1 MKLEL
6 YHGDCLRVMANLL
19 KEGYRFHSIVTD
31 PPYELGFMG
40 KSWDKSGVAFNKEV
54 WALAYKLLIPG
65 GHLLAFGGSRT
76 YHRMVCAIEDAGF
89 EIRDQIMWLYG
100 TGFPKSLNVSRA
112 IDLAAGVEREIIGES
127 NRHGGGRNNVFNQD
141 DFTNPITAPSTDEAK
156 QWQGWGTA
164 LKPAHEP
171 IVLARK
177 PLAASTVAENVV
189 ELGVGGLNID
199 ECRVQYISEADKE
212 SATPQG
218 KCTSKSGAL
227 AGSSQ
232 HDGNR
237 SEHDR
242 PELKGRFPANVVHD
256 GSEEVEEA
264 FAEFGETSKTGNRKD
279 PQKGY
284 TRTGIGIGPASN
296 HAGKE
301 YTDCGTASRFFYC
314 AKASSSER
322 NESKHPTVKPLA
334 LMKWLVRMVTPPDGV
349 VLDPFAGTATTGVAA
364 KELGFD
370 FVGIEL
376 NHEHFAFAKKR
387 LGIVEPNESA
397 ITPSDNQSTTF
408 AERS

>member
-19 KEGYRFHSIVTD
+19 KEGYRFHSVVTD

-40 KSWDKSGVAFNKEV
+40 KSWDKSGIAFNKEV
-54 WALAYKLLIPG
+54 WILAYKLLIPG
-65 GHLLAFGGSRT
+65 GHLLAFSGSRT
-76 YHRMVCAIEDAGF
+76 YHRMVCAIEDARF

-100 TGFPKSLNVSRA
+100 QGFPKSLNISRA
-112 IDLAAGVEREIIGES
+112 IDLANGIDAEEIS
-127 NRHGGGRNNVFNQD
+127 PV
-141 DFTNPITAPSTDEAK
+141 TDEAK

-189 ELGVGGLNID
+189 ELGVGGLNIEGCYVPTEPRNPGYANRLSRNNKVYSADSRTRPLKD
-199 ECRVQYISEADKE
+199 EYN
-212 SATPQG
+212 
-218 KCTSKSGAL
+218 TST
-227 AGSSQ
+227 
-232 HDGNR
+232 
-237 SEHDR
+237 
-242 PELKGRFPANVVHD
+242 GRWPANVVHD
-256 GSEEVEEA
+256 GSDEVEEA
-264 FAEFGETSKTGNRKD
+264 FAEFGVTKGGDGKDWSREKAHGTGESVTYFGVK
-279 PQKGY
+279 P
-284 TRTGIGIGPASN
+284 TGQHYS
-296 HAGKE
+296 
-301 YTDCGTASRFFYC
+301 DSGTASRFFYC

-322 NESKHPTVKPLA
+322 NGSKHPTVKPLA

-349 VLDPFAGTATTGVAA
+349 VLDPFSGTATTGVAA

-376 NHEHFAFAKKR
+376 NHEHFEFAKKR
-387 LGIVEPNESA
+387 LGIVESDESP